1 MLKTLF
7 PLIAFLLS
15 LTAGAQTPTSFPIP
29 DVWLKANVTNDSL
42 NQWTDVSGN
51 NNHAQAQ
58 GLLDYTEG
66 LMNFQPALVF
76 NSSQGALTMPFFPA
90 STSNVTV
97 FAVYKSNA
105 GQNGYG
111 IWSLKLDSASNLEV
125 ASTYMRD
132 FSNINIY
139 SDSSLDIPAVNLL
152 KYRWINQEVDSALS
166 TMYVV
171 GSDSLPFSGKFAE
184 FMFYDTTLSYINV
197 AKVHTYLGLK
207 YGIGI
212 DRMHYVNAAG
222 EKIWNYKDNA
232 EYKNQVAGLGADSLL
247 GINQKQSCAMAGES
261 ILTIYTGT
269 LEEKNADN
277 ITHLNEGDFLIWG
290 DNGKEIT
297 SYIPDTLDPNFIP
310 GVSERKWLMVRSGNT
325 AMSINTNIK
334 LYFPEISGDTILNL
348 LINPD
353 TNFNFPYSTT
363 TIHPADSVDSLG
375 YHYFYNVKW
384 DMDSSGSDAF
394 AFQYEVPVYVN
405 NRNQEENPEDDQGD
419 ENQITSID
427 VFPNPTKGAYTIE
440 AVLKDISV
448 LKLSIQDESGKII
461 KQELYSGADH
471 YTINGFIDGKGCY
484 LMLIESKEQKESVK
498 LIVQ

>member
-1 MLKTLF
+1 
-7 PLIAFLLS
+7 
-15 LTAGAQTPTSFPIP
+15 
-29 DVWLKANVTNDSL
+29 
-42 NQWTDVSGN
+42 
-51 NNHAQAQ
+51 
-58 GLLDYTEG
+58 
-66 LMNFQPALVF
+66 
-76 NSSQGALTMPFFPA
+76 
-90 STSNVTV
+90 
-97 FAVYKSNA
+97 
-105 GQNGYG
+105 
-111 IWSLKLDSASNLEV
+111 
-125 ASTYMRD
+125 
-132 FSNINIY
+132 
-139 SDSSLDIPAVNLL
+139 
-152 KYRWINQEVDSALS
+152 
-166 TMYVV
+166 MYVV
-171 GSDSLPFSGKFAE
+171 GSDSIPFSGKFAE
-184 FMFYDTTLSYINV
+184 FMYYDTTLSYVNRSKI
-197 AKVHTYLGLK
+197 HTYLGLK

-247 GINQKQSCAMAGES
+247 GINQKQSCAMGGES
-261 ILTIYTGT
+261 ILTIYTGN
-269 LEEKNADN
+269 LEELNSDN
-277 ITHLNEGDFLIWG
+277 SAIINEGDFLIWG

-297 SYIPDTLDPNFIP
+297 SYIPDTLDPNFIS

-325 AMSINTNIK
+325 AMNINTNIK

-375 YHYFYNVKW
+375 YHYFYNIQW
-384 DMDSSGSDAF
+384 DMDSSGTDAF
-394 AFQYEVPVYVN
+394 AFQYEIPVHVN
-405 NRNQEENPEDDQGD
+405 NRNHEENPEDDQGD

-427 VFPNPTKGAYTIE
+427 VFPNPSNGEYTID
-440 AVLKDISV
+440 AKLKEVSD

-461 KQELYSGADH
+461 RQELYSGSDD